1 MAIKLAVFD
10 MAGTTVYDN
19 DNVADAFRKAF
30 HRFHFDTSS
39 VNINHLMGYKKTQA
53 IETVLDQIN
62 VVHDSSLIHEIHE
75 EFMNLMVRHYET
87 SDEIRPLPFAEEIF
101 ANLHDENIKIALN
114 TGFSRNITEVIIE
127 RLGWRKMID
136 DYISSSDVEQGR
148 PSPLMINELMRR
160 NGIKKS
166 SEVLKVGDTEVD
178 INEGR
183 NAGCGLVIA
192 VTTGAYSRQELLRYQ
207 PDFVVD
213 DLSELPPLIDDFE

>member
-30 HRFHFDTSS
+30 YKFHFDTSP

-62 VVHDSSLIHEIHE
+62 VAYDSSLINDIHE
-75 EFMNLMVRHYET
+75 EFMRLMLQHYE
-87 SDEIRPLPFAEEIF
+87 SADDIRSLPFAEEIF
-101 ANLHDENIKIALN
+101 DGLREENIRIGLN
-114 TGFSRNITEVIIE
+114 TGFSRNIADVIIK
-127 RLGWRKMID
+127 RLGWEKLID
-136 DYISSSDVEQGR
+136 DYISSNEVEEGR
-148 PSPLMINELMRR
+148 PSPLMIYELMRR
-160 NGIKKS
+160 NGIRNS

-192 VTTGAYSRQELLRYQ
+192 VTTGAYSREELFRYQ
-207 PDFVVD
+207 PDFIVD
-213 DLSELPPLIDDFE
+213 GLSELLPIIDDFE